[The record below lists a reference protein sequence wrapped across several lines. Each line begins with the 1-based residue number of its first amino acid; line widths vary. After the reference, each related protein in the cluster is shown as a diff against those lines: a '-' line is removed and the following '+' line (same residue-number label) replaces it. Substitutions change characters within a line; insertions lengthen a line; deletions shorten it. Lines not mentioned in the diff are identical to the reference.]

1 MQIAGRDEINSA
13 IAELV
18 AMLRSDY
25 GWQADVLMRLR
36 EAVNGQDRQAVEELF
51 GSGGIW
57 GGAGSVHDVSFC
69 DAVLDERKRKLLF
82 ELVDAFA
89 SAGITNRGASETVAI
104 YRRWLAESPFNRS
117 LNGRKWECPLLGRK

>member
-1 MQIAGRDEINSA
+1 MARQKCGPAPPPAMGHRSSAIGWSADVAHSGLIALRSTMQIAGRDEINGA

-51 GSGGIW
+51 GSGDIW

-69 DAVLDERKRKLLF
+69 DAVLDERKRKLLI
-82 ELVDAFA
+82 ELVDASRVQA
-89 SAGITNRGASETVAI
+89 
-104 YRRWLAESPFNRS
+104 
-117 LNGRKWECPLLGRK
+117 